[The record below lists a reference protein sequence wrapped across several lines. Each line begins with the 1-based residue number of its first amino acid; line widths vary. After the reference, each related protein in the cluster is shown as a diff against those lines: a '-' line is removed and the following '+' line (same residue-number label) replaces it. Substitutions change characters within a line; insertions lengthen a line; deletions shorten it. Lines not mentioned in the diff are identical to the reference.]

1 MYSVTFCHS
10 HLSVRLCI
18 PVMAAVAVR
27 KKVVSVGHSPP
38 GVDLSHCNIFFIAA
52 LVLFDHLSVS
62 LSVCL
67 SGSQLSFYV
76 FFKAAL
82 SSSCVL
88 SLSCS
93 LYFLSSPFCLYPV

>member
-1 MYSVTFCHS
+1 
-10 HLSVRLCI
+10 
-18 PVMAAVAVR
+18 MAAVAVW

-38 GVDLSHCNIFFIAA
+38 GVGPQSLQLFFIAA

-88 SLSCS
+88 SLSCP

>member
-1 MYSVTFCHS
+1 
-10 HLSVRLCI
+10 
-18 PVMAAVAVR
+18 MAAVAVW
-27 KKVVSVGHSPP
+27 KKVASVGHSPP

-76 FFKAAL
+76 FLKAAL
-82 SSSCVL
+82 GTIRGL
-88 SLSCS
+88 AGGA
-93 LYFLSSPFCLYPV
+93 